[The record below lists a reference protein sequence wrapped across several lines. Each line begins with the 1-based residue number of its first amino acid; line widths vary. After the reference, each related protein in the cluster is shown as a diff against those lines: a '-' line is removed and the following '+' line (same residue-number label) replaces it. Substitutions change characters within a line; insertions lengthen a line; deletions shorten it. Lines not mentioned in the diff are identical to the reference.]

1 MRKSLEKNEDQ
12 LHAVKVQLFFTRLE
26 KKKAAPLILSGSFES
41 KHDPNLKPHTDMCP
55 LCQVSE
61 KRACSVAVLHPVH

>member
-41 KHDPNLKPHTDMCP
+41 NMI
-55 LCQVSE
+55 
-61 KRACSVAVLHPVH
+61 RI